1 VGSSPTTRANISKKK
16 MAKIVDYVKE
26 TYDEMIH
33 KVSWPSWN
41 DLQSSAIIVSIASL
55 IIALMVLT
63 MDIVFGV
70 HQHWVW
76 QGVLGFFYSLIG

>member
-1 VGSSPTTRANISKKK
+1 

-33 KVSWPSWN
+33 KVSWPTWN

-55 IIALMVLT
+55 IIALMVLV

-70 HQHWVW
+70 HQNWVW
-76 QGVLGFFYSLIG
+76 Q